1 MKQTIE
7 EIFENEED
15 ITVEDCI
22 EWLENN
28 AQDSPSEEYL
38 KSASHHLRK
47 LEQEHIMDEMWMQ
60 DLNDQIIFDKE
71 FFKYISEE
79 AVGDKN
85 TIIDTVSDN
94 THKWFD
100 SYVEVTKRIGKNQE
114 LLIDFTT
121 KCGQKLTA
129 EWQPSENYACWQTCG
144 MTGDDYSGYLLFQTH
159 KDDRYFCM
167 QYQC

>member
-7 EIFENEED
+7 ETFENEED

-38 KSASHHLRK
+38 KSAAHHLRK

-60 DLNDQIIFDKE
+60 DLNDQTIFYKE

-85 TIIDTVSDN
+85 IKIAPRILENTNRNTITIMSS
-94 THKWFD
+94 H
-100 SYVEVTKRIGKNQE
+100 
-114 LLIDFTT
+114 
-121 KCGQKLTA
+121 
-129 EWQPSENYACWQTCG
+129 
-144 MTGDDYSGYLLFQTH
+144 LFG
-159 KDDRYFCM
+159 
-167 QYQC
+167 